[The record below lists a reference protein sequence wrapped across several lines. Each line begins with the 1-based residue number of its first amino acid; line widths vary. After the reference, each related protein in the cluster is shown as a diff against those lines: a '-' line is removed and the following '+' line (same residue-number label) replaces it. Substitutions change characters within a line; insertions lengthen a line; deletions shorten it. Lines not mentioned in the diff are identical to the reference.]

1 MPRNFVAF
9 AGLFSRLF
17 FRVFFARS
25 KKNIGNKLNE
35 NLRLAVSAILI
46 PTGNAGKLREF
57 LHVFAKEN
65 RPCLGLKD
73 ASELLGTH
81 YAWQTPIEDR
91 QTFVGNGYRKL
102 TAAIPLLEKLLP
114 HGVTSVLV
122 DDSGLCI
129 PRLNHLPGV
138 NSATLAGEP
147 RDDARNRKYLIELL
161 KSRLNIT
168 GENKEP
174 GFFVCSLLLATR
186 AGSDTKCDDA
196 NFFGADELLAHLEA
210 LEQRILEKLQS
221 RITAVETAAYA
232 HECVLTALGHT
243 YRIQLVMGFCNGFVA
258 TFEQEL
264 LAGEGHGYD
273 AMFFPQR
280 SPQLSFASI
289 PLEEKNRMSHR
300 SEALRGLSEWAKSRS
315 VQGEIREL
323 F

>member
-1 MPRNFVAF
+1 M
-9 AGLFSRLF
+9 
-17 FRVFFARS
+17 
-25 KKNIGNKLNE
+25 
-35 NLRLAVSAILI
+35 SAILI

-57 LHVFAKEN
+57 LHAFAKEN
-65 RPCLGLKD
+65 RVCLGLKD
-73 ASELLGTH
+73 ASELLGTQ
-81 YAWQTPIEDR
+81 YAWQTPVEDR
-91 QTFVGNGYRKL
+91 QTFAGNGYRKL
-102 TAAIPLLEKLLP
+102 TAAIPLLEKLRP
-114 HGVTSVLV
+114 HGATSVLV

-129 PRLNHLPGV
+129 PRLNYLPGV

-168 GENKEP
+168 AENKEP
-174 GFFVCSLLLATR
+174 GFFVCSLLIATHVGPC
-186 AGSDTKCDDA
+186 AEGDGENS
-196 NFFGADELLAHLEA
+196 FEEDELLIHLES
-210 LEQRILEKLQS
+210 LEQQILEKLHS

-232 HECVLTALGHT
+232 YECTMMLLGT
-243 YRIQLVMGFCNGFVA
+243 SYRIQLVMGFCNGFVA

-280 SPQLSFASI
+280 CPQLSFASI

-300 SEALRGLSEWAKSRS
+300 SEALRGLSEWAKSHNA
-315 VQGEIREL
+315 QGGIREL

>member
-1 MPRNFVAF
+1 
-9 AGLFSRLF
+9 L
-17 FRVFFARS
+17 
-25 KKNIGNKLNE
+25 E
-35 NLRLAVSAILI
+35 LAVSAILI

-57 LHVFAKEN
+57 LHAFAKEN
-65 RPCLGLKD
+65 RNCLGLKD
-73 ASELLGTH
+73 ASELLGAQ
-81 YAWQTPIEDR
+81 YAWQTPVEDR
-91 QTFVGNGYRKL
+91 QTFAGNGYRKL
-102 TAAIPLLEKLLP
+102 TAAIPLLEKLRP

-129 PRLNHLPGV
+129 PRLNYLPGV

-161 KSRLNIT
+161 KNRLNNSA
-168 GENKEP
+168 ESKEP
-174 GFFVCSLLLATR
+174 GFFVCSLLIATR
-186 AGSDTKCDDA
+186 VGPHPQGDNKNSFD
-196 NFFGADELLAHLEA
+196 ADELLIHLEA
-210 LEQRILEKLQS
+210 LEQQILEKLHA

-232 HECVLTALGHT
+232 HECTLSALGHL
-243 YRIQLVMGFCNGFVA
+243 YQIQLVMGFCNGFVA

-264 LAGEGHGYD
+264 IAGEGHGYD

-300 SEALRGLSEWAKSRS
+300 SEALRGLSEWEKSRS
-315 VQGEIREL
+315 AQGGIREL